1 MSNLEW
7 NKLAAAF
14 LLTAL
19 IIMLAGNIADILYM
33 PNLPAEHRGFQVT
46 VSENTIGTTN
56 NTQKASD
63 TPEVIDIKS
72 LMMKASAE
80 AGAILSK
87 KCSSCH
93 SVAKSGPNKIGPHLW
108 GVVERAKASISDY
121 KYSAALSSKGGKW
134 DIESLA
140 AFLHKPSA
148 YAPGTKMGF
157 MGFAKPEELANIIAY
172 LETLKD

>member
-33 PNLPAEHRGFQVT
+33 PNLPAEHRGFEVA
-46 VSENTIGTTN
+46 VAENTAGT
-56 NTQKASD
+56 NTPKASSA
-63 TPEVIDIKS
+63 PEVIDIKS
-72 LMMKASAE
+72 LMIKASAQ

-87 KCSSCH
+87 KCISCH
-93 SVAKSGPNKIGPHLW
+93 SLEKAGPNKIGPHLW

-121 KYSAALSSKGGKW
+121 KYSTALSSKGGKW

-140 AFLHKPSA
+140 EFLHKPSA
-148 YAPGTKMGF
+148 YVPGTKMGF